1 MASQT
6 CDQCGAEVAADEQ
19 FCPSCGSFLDP
30 MSARSSRPRPQPG
43 GNVISVNSDG
53 TSNNGSYEEFSLDTP
68 PPDDEP
74 PAEDGP
80 EGGSQSSRGV
90 TCPSCGA
97 TNPANNRHCQ
107 ECGARLA
114 QGPLPTAP
122 RPAVQA
128 TAGVRAA
135 LAISGLL
142 LGVIVIALLFNTF
155 TGGDDPEAITST
167 TVANTTIPTVQEVGP
182 IDVLGQTC
190 DPDGIGSLICANLT
204 DGNPDT
210 EFQTSWAEV
219 IEGDGEIIIRLTFSE
234 LMAINQIRWTNIED
248 ATRFRQN
255 YRARGI
261 EVVSQDQLAS
271 VPFELQDLPGIQTFD
286 YAALN
291 TARLDIKIVSA
302 YDAEVVDENVWDEI
316 AVSEI
321 TIIGRPASPSSN
333 TVPSTTTTTAP

>member
-6 CDQCGAEVAADEQ
+6 CEHCGASVAADEQ
-19 FCPSCGSFLDP
+19 FCPSCGSFMDP
-30 MSARSSRPRPQPG
+30 MSSPSRPRPKPS

-53 TSNNGSYEEFSLDTP
+53 SNGNAYEEFSLDSPPEEPEASEEPTETP
-68 PPDDEP
+68 PP
-74 PAEDGP
+74 
-80 EGGSQSSRGV
+80 STSRSI

-97 TNPANNRHCQ
+97 INPANNRHCQ

-155 TGGDDPEAITST
+155 TGGDEPEAVST
-167 TVANTTIPTVQEVGP
+167 TVVASTTVPPPAEVGP
-182 IDVLGQTC
+182 IAILGQTC
-190 DPDGIGSLICANLT
+190 EPDGIGSLLCPNLT

-219 IEGDGEIIIRLTFSE
+219 IEGDGEIIIRFTFSE
-234 LMAINQIRWTNIED
+234 LMAINEIRWTNIEN

-261 EVVSQDQLAS
+261 EVSSQDQITS
-271 VPFELQDLPGIQTFD
+271 VPFELQDLAGIQTFR
-286 YAALN
+286 YSALN
-291 TARLDIKIVSA
+291 TARLDIRIVSA
-302 YDAEVVDENVWDEI
+302 YNAEVIEENIFDEI
-316 AVSEI
+316 AIAEI
-321 TIIGRPASPSSN
+321 TIIGRPSSETSN
-333 TVPSTTTTTAP
+333 TTPSTTTTTAP